1 FSYKEIQKWDAY
13 RRKRGSLNIGLRVEE
28 VMAEL
33 KLMFASSKGV
43 KGLQIY
49 DYLPHFDKPAPLT
62 FEQERLLKIKNKP

>member
-1 FSYKEIQKWDAY
+1 M
-13 RRKRGSLNIGLRVEE
+13 NIGLRVEE

-43 KGLQIY
+43 KGLQIF

-62 FEQERLLKIKNKP
+62 FEQERLIKIKNKP